1 MTAEVIAMRDK
12 FENTSNGRTCCVTY
26 EADEV
31 IPLHRFDLPNA
42 PVTAWKAR
50 YKMFSAGSPNG
61 TFWLGPLACAE
72 CGEVHGCICG
82 NDCNS
87 REGN

>member
-12 FENTSNGRTCCVTY
+12 FENTSNGRTCGVTY

-50 YKMFSAGSPNG
+50 YKMFSAGNPNG
-61 TFWLGPLACAE
+61 TFWLGPRRE
-72 CGEVHGCICG
+72 
-82 NDCNS
+82 S
-87 REGN
+87 REEATADLELVSGLGKGRR